1 MIPASQLDDHLVELP
16 EGWGVQP
23 TVEEALEPLLPMG
36 DITPLEI
43 ATALTLAGF
52 SFEWSPQAL
61 EMLVVWEDDPEA
73 DGYIDEVEAECWLVC
88 PVCGDDEGF
97 GYQELVDAWRR
108 GASINKGGLLT
119 LDSNAEYGDGGDVP
133 GIVCHDH
140 ATQLPLSLPEGW
152 ELDWS

>member
-1 MIPASQLDDHLVELP
+1 MAKSSVVLVLMLLSGACDANDQRTSGATVPGTTVASA
-16 EGWGVQP
+16 
-23 TVEEALEPLLPMG
+23 AL
-36 DITPLEI
+36 
-43 ATALTLAGF
+43 
-52 SFEWSPQAL
+52 
-61 EMLVVWEDDPEA
+61 
-73 DGYIDEVEAECWLVC
+73 